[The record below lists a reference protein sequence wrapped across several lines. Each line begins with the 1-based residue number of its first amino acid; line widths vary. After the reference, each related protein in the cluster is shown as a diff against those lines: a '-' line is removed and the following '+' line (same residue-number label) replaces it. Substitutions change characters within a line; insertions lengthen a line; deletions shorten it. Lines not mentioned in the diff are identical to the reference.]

1 MTGWRACSGHI
12 HLDSTLKENLMVLVA
27 ATLESEGVV
36 VGVKVLD
43 LEGILG

>member
-27 ATLESEGVV
+27 ATAETEEVV
-36 VGVKVLD
+36 VEVKILV
-43 LEGILG
+43 GILG